1 MICLLC
7 DSTAYIK
14 TIKMLTLINISENN
28 ISNIKTT
35 FINI

>member
-7 DSTAYIK
+7 DSTTYIK
-14 TIKMLTLINISENN
+14 TTKMLTLINISEDN
-28 ISNIKTT
+28 ISNNKTT

>member
-1 MICLLC
+1 MICLLG

-14 TIKMLTLINISENN
+14 TTKMFALINISENN
-28 ISNIKTT
+28 ISNNKTT

>member
-7 DSTAYIK
+7 DSAAYIK
-14 TIKMLTLINISENN
+14 TTKMLALINISENN
-28 ISNIKTT
+28 ISNKRTT

>member
-7 DSTAYIK
+7 DSTTYIK
-14 TIKMLTLINISENN
+14 TANMLTFINISENN
-28 ISNIKTT
+28 ISNKRTT